1 MGFTA
6 MQRGAGALKA
16 GVIAAGVVAAAAGG
30 AWAQSMTTAAEIKP
44 ILTVT
49 KPQWIAVRP
58 YEGRDLLYFTNLLAW
73 RCGLDHIYYSVN
85 GGAETE
91 FAAEPCYEDTAQPNA
106 LKAESL
112 DAILVP
118 FELDSVETVDVRVIY
133 DDGSEDSASYTRAA
147 IQIN

>member
-1 MGFTA
+1 
-6 MQRGAGALKA
+6 MQPTKDRVRTGLRVLALAAAFGAGTA
-16 GVIAAGVVAAAAGG
+16 G

-49 KPQWIAVRP
+49 KAQWVAVRP
-58 YEGRDLLYFTNLLAW
+58 YEGRDLLYFTNLLSW

-85 GGAETE
+85 GGEEAE
-91 FAAEPCYEDTAQPNA
+91 FVAEPCYEDTAQPNA

-118 FELDSVETVDVRVIY
+118 FELDSVQTVDVRIVY
-133 DDGSEDSASYTRAA
+133 DDDTEDTVNYERAA